1 MTASE
6 RPGATPHII
15 MLVLSQVDR
24 IDDVL
29 AAWRRIGIPGAT
41 IIESTGIYARER
53 HRHIPARFFFSA
65 GGRGDAERGQFT
77 LLAIVDEVS
86 FVERCLAATEEVI
99 GDLDN
104 PNTGVL
110 VSWPLYFAKGIR
122 RPSDGAGEQA

>member
-6 RPGATPHII
+6 RPDATPHII

-24 IDDVL
+24 LDDVL
-29 AAWRRIGIPGAT
+29 SAWRAIGIPGAT

-77 LLAIVDEVS
+77 LFAVVCDES
-86 FVERCLAATEEVI
+86 FVERCLEATEEVI
-99 GDLDN
+99 GDLNN
-104 PNTGVL
+104 PNTGMYVAWP
-110 VSWPLYFAKGIR
+110 VSHAKGITR
-122 RPSDGAGEQA
+122 SGACEGSGA